1 MIKKEEYIDF
11 IRDLYYFCQAQDAK
25 ERTYRESFERHPND
39 FIKFGTIQN
48 SMGKSDAYQK
58 IFYRIKKFI
67 EEGVNDVECYSEQIG
82 RTIERH

>member
-1 MIKKEEYIDF
+1 MIKKEEYIQF
-11 IRDLYYFCQAQDAK
+11 VHDLMYMCQNEDAK

-58 IFYRIKKFI
+58 IYYRLKKFI
-67 EEGVNDVECYSEQIG
+67 ESGENDVECYCDKIG
-82 RTIERH
+82 RTVSRD